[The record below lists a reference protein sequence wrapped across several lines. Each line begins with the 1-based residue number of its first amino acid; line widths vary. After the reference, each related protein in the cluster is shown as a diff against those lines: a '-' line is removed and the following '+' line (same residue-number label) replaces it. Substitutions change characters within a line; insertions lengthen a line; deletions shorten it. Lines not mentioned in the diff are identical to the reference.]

1 MMANLFNQYTD
12 LKKNQTPWPTKDAA
26 SKTNNESKFDTARK
40 NMKKAAAKAAGK
52 EHKSEVQS
60 DDTTRR

>member
-1 MMANLFNQYTD
+1 MANLFNQYTD

-26 SKTNNESKFDTARK
+26 SKGNNESKFDTARK
-40 NMKKAAAKAAGK
+40 NMKKAAGK

-60 DDTTRR
+60 DDSTRR